1 MGSGKP
7 MLKLNDV
14 CRIIN
19 YLDFCLRFD
28 GVTSM
33 LYHSR
38 GIGQGFSGDYNEYF
52 GLNTDT
58 EALCYMMLANY
69 MLHSI
74 YPDVITVAEVRFV
87 YVFII

>member
-1 MGSGKP
+1 MSYDALP
-7 MLKLNDV
+7 
-14 CRIIN
+14 R
-19 YLDFCLRFD
+19 RFD

-58 EALCYMMLANY
+58 EALVYIMLANS
-69 MLHSI
+69 MLHEF
-74 YPDVITVAEVRFV
+74 YPDVITVAEVHFKIQMYFFFLTLHV
-87 YVFII
+87 NHV